1 MMTETQQIIAGLAAT
16 FEKRAMFGYPDYQMT
31 EPQTPPVPQMT
42 LPGYEREDQEP
53 PGRPFPAKA
62 MLSGGILGA
71 GIGAGVQQQNIQ
83 KELERLRFLQGQA
96 EAGAPSINMV
106 LLDAVKRGRQQGVDV
121 DIDALRQR
129 LTTPQGVEEY
139 FNWATEGQGKGIL
152 AKQIPEHRMNL
163 LKSLGK
169 GPGLGL
175 LGGAALGL
183 GAGYAMNELFPE
195 KTSELRGPGILAKW
209 AFRAGPP
216 SPESYQ
222 IPDAWRE
229 FSQQR
234 QAKVSPWG
242 ATMVAPSPQAATQV
256 AHMAPSYER
265 GGSGILKGLATV
277 VGKRKGIIR

>member
-1 MMTETQQIIAGLAAT
+1 MMTETQQVIAGLAAA

-42 LPGYEREDQEP
+42 LPSYEREDQEP

-62 MLSGGILGA
+62 MLSGGLLGA
-71 GIGAGVQQQNIQ
+71 GVGAGMQQQNIM
-83 KELERLRFLQGQA
+83 KEMERLRFLQGRA

-106 LLDAVKRGRQQGVDV
+106 LLDAVQRGRQQGVDV
-121 DIDALRQR
+121 DIDSLRQR

-139 FNWATEGQGKGIL
+139 YNWASEGGGKGIL
-152 AKQIPEHRMNL
+152 AKQIPEHRGL
-163 LKSLGK
+163 LGKALLK
-169 GPGLGL
+169 GPGLGM

-195 KTSELRGPGILAKW
+195 KTSGILAKW
-209 AFRAGPP
+209 AFKAGPP

-256 AHMAPSYER
+256 AHLLPSYER
-265 GGSGILKGLATV
+265 GGSGILKGLSTV
-277 VGKRKGIIR
+277 VGKRKGILR

>member
-1 MMTETQQIIAGLAAT
+1 MMTETQQVIAGLAAA
-16 FEKRAMFGYPDYQMT
+16 FEKRAMHGYPDYQMT

-42 LPGYEREDQEP
+42 LPNYERAEQEP
-53 PGRPFPAKA
+53 PGRAFPAKA

-71 GIGAGVQQQNIQ
+71 GIGAGMQQQNIA
-83 KELERLRFLQGQA
+83 KEMERLRFLQGQA

-106 LLDAVKRGRQQGVDV
+106 LLDAVQRGRKQGIDV

-139 FNWATEGQGKGIL
+139 YNWASEGGGKGIL
-152 AKQIPEHRMNL
+152 AKQIPEHRGL
-163 LKSLGK
+163 LGKALLK

-195 KTSELRGPGILAKW
+195 KTSGLLAKS

-216 SPESYQ
+216 TPESYQ

-229 FSQQR
+229 FSQKR
-234 QAKVSPWG
+234 EAKISPWA
-242 ATMVAPSPQAATQV
+242 ATMVAPAPQAATQV
-256 AHMAPSYER
+256 GRMTPSYER
-265 GGSGILKGLATV
+265 GGSGILKGLSTV
-277 VGKRKGIIR
+277 VGKRKGILR

>member
-42 LPGYEREDQEP
+42 LPSYEREDQEP

-71 GIGAGVQQQNIQ
+71 GIGAGVQQQNIM
-83 KELERLRFLQGQA
+83 KEMERLRFLQGQA

-139 FNWATEGQGKGIL
+139 FNWASGGGGKGIL

-195 KTSELRGPGILAKW
+195 KTSGILAKW

-234 QAKVSPWG
+234 QAKISPWA
-242 ATMVAPSPQAATQV
+242 ATMVAPAPAAPQAATQV
-256 AHMAPSYER
+256 ARMTPQYER

-277 VGKRKGIIR
+277 VGKRKGILR